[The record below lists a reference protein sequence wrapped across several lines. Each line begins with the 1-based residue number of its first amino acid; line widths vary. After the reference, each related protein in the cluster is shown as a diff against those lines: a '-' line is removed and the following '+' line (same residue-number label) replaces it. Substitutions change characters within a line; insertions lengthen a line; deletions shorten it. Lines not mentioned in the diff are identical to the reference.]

1 MQEQFQAPAPQTAE
15 DTVEVSLRTI
25 AQNIIV
31 IIFGLLPI
39 FFVPVVFAPF
49 GYTKTLL
56 VIVGVLVSC
65 IFFSLSVLRSGS
77 IKISA
82 PWALVAFWGVA
93 LVTAVSA
100 LLSGDMFD
108 SFIGE
113 SVGVHTGFFMLLLAT
128 TMSIS
133 SVFGQTK
140 TTIMRLYIL
149 LTGSA
154 IVLGIFHLL
163 RIIFGADFLTLG
175 VFTTLSSTPL
185 GGWND
190 LGLFFGLTI
199 LLSLV
204 ALEQLPLTKW
214 GKILFSAVVGV
225 SLLMLA
231 VVNFFAIWI
240 VLALVSLV
248 QLMYT
253 LTKDRFSEETLP
265 LQGKAEVSTYSVTL
279 STAVFVFS
287 LIFIIGGTAVGGF
300 VSEMTYISYVE
311 VRPSLEATV
320 DIGRQVYQENAFVG
334 IGPNKFSDAWRL
346 YKDPSI
352 NQTVF
357 WATDFASGN
366 GFITTQFVT
375 GGVFSILAWFVFFG
389 LFLAAGFRMLFKAVH
404 VDRFWYFIGTSSFV
418 AAVYLWSMSFLY
430 NPGPVILLLVAMF
443 TSIMFVAHGTLLSS
457 NGRRFSITSNRR
469 AGFIL
474 VGVVMIV
481 IVGSASA
488 LFYAGRHYTSVYA
501 FSGAVSGLNGSTTL
515 EEVEQTIASSYA
527 VTSND
532 VYARQ
537 LASYQIAK
545 MNSLL
550 GLEESTPEQQQA
562 FQAAAANGVNAAQLA
577 VDTDPTD
584 SLNWSTLGGVYSILA
599 AAGVEGAKDRAA
611 DAFAKARLF
620 DPTNPSYALLEAQL
634 LSRTGD
640 IEGAR
645 ALAIA
650 AVQLKQNYTDALFFL
665 TQLDIADGKVED
677 AIATTR
683 AIISLEPN
691 NPARYYQLGVLES
704 SAENVDN
711 AIAAF
716 SGAIALDT
724 NYANARYFLALAYIQ
739 KGDSDAALE
748 QLEVVLTL
756 NPGNTDIESLIAQL
770 KSGVAF
776 EVAPETLLEQIEE
789 PEAVTEGISNEV
801 TASETPD
808 TPLVSSVNSGT
819 GTDEDASEEEAS
831 LEEEVN

>member
-1 MQEQFQAPAPQTAE
+1 
-15 DTVEVSLRTI
+15 
-25 AQNIIV
+25 
-31 IIFGLLPI
+31 
-39 FFVPVVFAPF
+39 
-49 GYTKTLL
+49 
-56 VIVGVLVSC
+56 
-65 IFFSLSVLRSGS
+65 
-77 IKISA
+77 
-82 PWALVAFWGVA
+82 
-93 LVTAVSA
+93 
-100 LLSGDMFD
+100 
-108 SFIGE
+108 
-113 SVGVHTGFFMLLLAT
+113 
-128 TMSIS
+128 
-133 SVFGQTK
+133 
-140 TTIMRLYIL
+140 
-149 LTGSA
+149 
-154 IVLGIFHLL
+154 
-163 RIIFGADFLTLG
+163 
-175 VFTTLSSTPL
+175 
-185 GGWND
+185 
-190 LGLFFGLTI
+190 
-199 LLSLV
+199 
-204 ALEQLPLTKW
+204 
-214 GKILFSAVVGV
+214 
-225 SLLMLA
+225 
-231 VVNFFAIWI
+231 
-240 VLALVSLV
+240 
-248 QLMYT
+248 
-253 LTKDRFSEETLP
+253 
-265 LQGKAEVSTYSVTL
+265 
-279 STAVFVFS
+279 
-287 LIFIIGGTAVGGF
+287 
-300 VSEMTYISYVE
+300 
-311 VRPSLEATV
+311 
-320 DIGRQVYQENAFVG
+320 
-334 IGPNKFSDAWRL
+334 
-346 YKDPSI
+346 
-352 NQTVF
+352 
-357 WATDFASGN
+357 
-366 GFITTQFVT
+366 
-375 GGVFSILAWFVFFG
+375 
-389 LFLAAGFRMLFKAVH
+389 
-404 VDRFWYFIGTSSFV
+404 
-418 AAVYLWSMSFLY
+418 
-430 NPGPVILLLVAMF
+430 
-443 TSIMFVAHGTLLSS
+443 
-457 NGRRFSITSNRR
+457 
-469 AGFIL
+469 
-474 VGVVMIV
+474 
-481 IVGSASA
+481 
-488 LFYAGRHYTSVYA
+488 
-501 FSGAVSGLNGSTTL
+501 
-515 EEVEQTIASSYA
+515 
-527 VTSND
+527 
-532 VYARQ
+532 
-537 LASYQIAK
+537 